1 MPTAAGHIQGLQ
13 KHGVTLWGADLGNRS
28 TSTSTGSRERH
39 TTMQKPWDLCFIL
52 LLVLRAITE
61 AQQPPVGRDPSP
73 AERRVALVIGNS
85 AYHTAPLKNPVNDAS
100 DMAQALR
107 ELDFDVI
114 YKENLNQH
122 DMKRAIRAMGEQLRS
137 STVGLF
143 YYAGHGVQVR
153 GENYLVPVD
162 ATIESEEEVE
172 YEGIHA
178 GFVLAQMDSA
188 RNPMNIV
195 ILDACRNNPFARS
208 FRSASRGLASMNAPS
223 GTLIAYATAPGA
235 VASDGQARNGLYT
248 QELLKVMRTPGLGIE
263 EVFKRVR
270 IAVRAVTQGQ
280 QTPWESSSLV
290 GDFSFQSP
298 TPSEAPSPHMDMG
311 KTRLPGT
318 LGSVTGQWSGS
329 WENTK
334 GEQGT
339 STIKIRE
346 EASSVI
352 QGDED
357 GWVIEHGRRQGHVLT
372 WEYTNK
378 HNGCRDYQV
387 RLEIAE
393 NGNVANGTYE
403 VRDRCEN
410 TSYRGSYNAYHK
422 Q

>member
-1 MPTAAGHIQGLQ
+1 M
-13 KHGVTLWGADLGNRS
+13 KKS
-28 TSTSTGSRERH
+28 
-39 TTMQKPWDLCFIL
+39 WDLCFIL

-61 AQQPPVGRDPSP
+61 AQQPPLGRDASP

-85 AYHTAPLKNPVNDAS
+85 AYTTAPLKNPVHDAS

-107 ELDFDVI
+107 ELGFDVV
-114 YKENLNQH
+114 YKENLNQP
-122 DMKRAIRAMGEQLRS
+122 DMKRAIRALGEKLRS
-137 STVGLF
+137 GAVGLF

-162 ATIESEEEVE
+162 AKIESEEEVE

-188 RNPMNIV
+188 RNSMNIV

-208 FRSASRGLASMNAPS
+208 FRSAARGLASMNAPS

-270 IAVRAVTQGQ
+270 IAVRDVTQGQ

-298 TPSEAPSPHMDMG
+298 KLSGSISTHTNIANTQIPSTP
-311 KTRLPGT
+311 
-318 LGSVTGQWSGS
+318 GSVTGQWSGA

-339 STIKIRE
+339 STIKIIE

-357 GWVIEHGRRQGHVLT
+357 GWMIENGSRTGNVLT
-372 WEYTNK
+372 WEYTNRN
-378 HNGCRDYQV
+378 NGCRDYQL
-387 RLEIAE
+387 RMEIAG
-393 NGNVANGTYE
+393 NGNIANGTYE
-403 VRDRCEN
+403 VRDRCEK
-410 TSYRGSYNAYHK
+410 TSYRGAYIEYQK

>member
-1 MPTAAGHIQGLQ
+1 M
-13 KHGVTLWGADLGNRS
+13 K
-28 TSTSTGSRERH
+28 
-39 TTMQKPWDLCFIL
+39 KPWDLCLIL

-85 AYHTAPLKNPVNDAS
+85 AYTTAPLKNPVHDAS

-107 ELDFDVI
+107 ELGFDVV
-114 YKENLNQH
+114 YKENLNQP
-122 DMKRAIRAMGEQLRS
+122 DMKRAIRALGEKLRS
-137 STVGLF
+137 GAVGLF

-162 ATIESEEEVE
+162 AKIESEEEVE

-178 GFVLAQMDSA
+178 GFVLAQMESA

-208 FRSASRGLASMNAPS
+208 FRSAARGLASMNAPS

-270 IAVRAVTQGQ
+270 IAVRDVTQGQ

-298 TPSEAPSPHMDMG
+298 KLSGSISTNTNMANTQIPSTP
-311 KTRLPGT
+311 
-318 LGSVTGQWSGS
+318 GSVTGQWSGA

-339 STIKIRE
+339 STIKIIE

-357 GWVIEHGRRQGHVLT
+357 GWMIENGSRTGNVLT
-372 WEYTNK
+372 WEYTNRN
-378 HNGCRDYQV
+378 NGCRDYQV
-387 RLEIAE
+387 RMEIAG
-393 NGNVANGTYE
+393 NGNIANGTYE
-403 VRDRCEN
+403 VRDRCEKK
-410 TSYRGSYNAYHK
+410 SYRGAYIDYQK

>member
-1 MPTAAGHIQGLQ
+1 MT
-13 KHGVTLWGADLGNRS
+13 
-28 TSTSTGSRERH
+28 
-39 TTMQKPWDLCFIL
+39 KPWYLCFL
-52 LLVLRAITE
+52 LLFGLRAITE
-61 AQQPPVGRDPSP
+61 AQHPPLGRDSLP
-73 AERRVALVIGNS
+73 AERRVALVVGNS
-85 AYHTAPLKNPVNDAS
+85 AYTTAPLKNPVHDAS

-107 ELDFDVI
+107 ELGFDVV
-114 YKENLNQH
+114 YKENLNQP
-122 DMKRAIRAMGEQLRS
+122 DMKRAIRAWGEQLRGGA
-137 STVGLF
+137 VGLF

-162 ATIESEEEVE
+162 AKIESEEEVE
-172 YEGIHA
+172 YEGVHV

-188 RNPMNIV
+188 SNPMNIV

-270 IAVRAVTQGQ
+270 ISVRALTQGQ

-298 TPSEAPSPHMDMG
+298 TPSEATSPHMDMG

-334 GEQGT
+334 GEKGT
-339 STIKIRE
+339 STIKIIE

-352 QGDED
+352 EGDED
-357 GWVIEHGRRQGHVLT
+357 GWMIEHGRRQGHVLT
-372 WEYTNK
+372 WEYTNR

-403 VRDRCEN
+403 VRDRCEH